1 MLKRTFIHLPGVG
14 EQTEV
19 QFWRQG
25 LHTWED
31 FLAARE
37 VPGLG
42 RERLTFLRARVQ
54 ESLDQEDNPAYFG
67 PLLPHAERWRLFRRF
82 RERAAYLDI
91 ETTGYTWPGLQVTV
105 VGLYDGHDMRQFVHG
120 KNLREFPE
128 ALKDL
133 DLIVTFNGS
142 QFDLPVLRAY
152 FPEIKLPPV
161 HLDLR
166 FILARLGFKGGLK
179 KIEPRFGIRRP
190 PEVDGLDGYE
200 AVLLWDRHCRGDYH
214 ALPQLLTYNR
224 EDVVNLET
232 LMDEACRLAESRLL
246 TGRESHGET
255 CLPRHL

>member
-14 EQTEV
+14 EQTEAH
-19 QFWRQG
+19 FWRQG

-42 RERLTFLRARVQ
+42 RERLTFLRSRLR

-67 PLLPHAERWRLFRRF
+67 SLLPPAERWRLFRRF
-82 RERAAYLDI
+82 RQRAAYLDI
-91 ETTGYTWPGLQVTV
+91 ETTGYTWPALQVTV
-105 VGLYDGHDMRQFVHG
+105 VGLYDGQEMRQFVHG
-120 KNLREFPE
+120 QNLGDFPR

-152 FPEIKLPPV
+152 FQEIKLPPV

-200 AVLLWDRHCRGDYH
+200 AVLLWDRHCRGDYQ
-214 ALPQLLTYNR
+214 ALPQLLSYNR

-246 TGRESHGET
+246 AGWG
-255 CLPRHL
+255 